1 MKQKIPYQA
10 FIPLVLFLF
19 FMGCKERRQTEN
31 ISASV
36 KMKSEPVNQKWS
48 EQMAQSIM
56 TRHPESYQIEDRD
69 TPKWGYT
76 HGLVL
81 NAFLQLYKETGDE
94 TYYNY
99 VKGYLDEL
107 INADGSIKTYP
118 FEDYNIDKIN
128 PGKLLFTFY
137 EKTREEKYLKAMQ
150 LLRKQLEEHPR
161 TSQGGFWHKKRYPSQ
176 MWLDGLYMGAPY
188 YAQYAVTYGDAE
200 NLADVAKQFELI
212 QEHAIDPETKLL
224 YHGWDESKE
233 QKWANPVT
241 GVSPNFWSR
250 SLGWYAMALVDV
262 LDYFPEDHPKRA
274 LLISYLNQLIEA
286 LIPFQHE
293 SGLWYQVPTMGD
305 KEGNYLEASGSA
317 MFAYAIAKGVN
328 KRYLDTYFKTVA
340 NKAFD
345 GLTQKLIKRNDDGTI
360 TLTQV
365 CAVAGLG
372 GDPYRDGSYEYY
384 VNERIQTNDPKGTGP
399 FIMAA
404 LQLGR

>member
-1 MKQKIPYQA
+1 
-10 FIPLVLFLF
+10 
-19 FMGCKERRQTEN
+19 
-31 ISASV
+31 
-36 KMKSEPVNQKWS
+36 
-48 EQMAQSIM
+48 
-56 TRHPESYQIEDRD
+56 
-69 TPKWGYT
+69 
-76 HGLVL
+76 
-81 NAFLQLYKETGDE
+81 
-94 TYYNY
+94 
-99 VKGYLDEL
+99 
-107 INADGSIKTYP
+107 
-118 FEDYNIDKIN
+118 
-128 PGKLLFTFY
+128 
-137 EKTREEKYLKAMQ
+137 MQ

-293 SGLWYQVPTMGD
+293 SGLW
-305 KEGNYLEASGSA
+305 
-317 MFAYAIAKGVN
+317 
-328 KRYLDTYFKTVA
+328 
-340 NKAFD
+340 
-345 GLTQKLIKRNDDGTI
+345 
-360 TLTQV
+360 
-365 CAVAGLG
+365 
-372 GDPYRDGSYEYY
+372 
-384 VNERIQTNDPKGTGP
+384 
-399 FIMAA
+399 
-404 LQLGR
+404 

>member
-1 MKQKIPYQA
+1 MKKRIPYKA
-10 FIPLVLFLF
+10 FIPLVFFLCSI
-19 FMGCKERRQTEN
+19 GCKERRQTEN

-36 KMKSEPVNQKWS
+36 EMKSEPVNQKWS

-56 TRHPESYQIEDRD
+56 TRYPESYQIEGRD

-81 NAFLQLYKETGDE
+81 NAFLQLYRETGDE
-94 TYYNY
+94 TYYDY

-107 INADGSIKTYP
+107 INEDGSIKTYP

-137 EKTREEKYLKAMQ
+137 EKTKEEKYLKAMQ

-200 NLADVAKQFELI
+200 DLDDVAKQFELI

-224 YHGWDESKE
+224 YHGWDESKT
-233 QKWANPVT
+233 QKWADPIT

-274 LLISYLNQLIEA
+274 LLISYLNQLVEA

>member
-1 MKQKIPYQA
+1 MKKRIPYKA
-10 FIPLVLFLF
+10 FIPLVFFLCSI
-19 FMGCKERRQTEN
+19 GCKERRQTES

-36 KMKSEPVNQKWS
+36 KTKSELASQKWS

-56 TRHPESYQIEDRD
+56 TRYPESYQIEGRD

-81 NAFLQLYKETGDE
+81 NAFLQLYRETGDE

-107 INADGSIKTYP
+107 INEDGSIKTYP

-137 EKTREEKYLKAMQ
+137 EKTKEEKYLKAMQ

-188 YAQYAVTYGDAE
+188 YAQYAITYGDAE

-224 YHGWDESKE
+224 YHGWDESKA
-233 QKWANPVT
+233 QKWADPIT

-274 LLISYLNQLIEA
+274 LLISYLNQLVEA
-286 LIPFQHE
+286 LIPFQHK

-305 KEGNYLEASGSA
+305 QEGNYLEASGSS

-328 KRYLDTYFKTVA
+328 KGYLDTYFKTVA

-345 GLTQKLIKRNDDGTI
+345 GLTQKLIKRNADGTI

-384 VNERIQTNDPKGTGP
+384 VNERIQSNDPKGTGP

>member
-1 MKQKIPYQA
+1 MKKRIPYKA
-10 FIPLVLFLF
+10 FIPLVFFLCSI
-19 FMGCKERRQTEN
+19 GCKERRQTES

-36 KMKSEPVNQKWS
+36 ETKSEPASQKWS

-56 TRHPESYQIEDRD
+56 TRYPESYQIEGRD

-137 EKTREEKYLKAMQ
+137 EKTKEEKYLKAMQ

-200 NLADVAKQFELI
+200 NLDDVAKQFELI
-212 QEHAIDPETKLL
+212 QEHAVDPETKLL
-224 YHGWDESKE
+224 YHGWDESKT
-233 QKWANPVT
+233 QKWADPIT

-274 LLISYLNQLIEA
+274 LLISYLNQLVEA
-286 LIPFQHE
+286 LIPFQHK

-305 KEGNYLEASGSA
+305 QEGNYLEASGSS

-328 KRYLDTYFKTVA
+328 KGYLDTYFKTVA

-384 VNERIQTNDPKGTGP
+384 VNERIQSNDPKGTGP